1 MIFKLAEAA
10 RKSWCRLDGHNQLPK
25 VILGVEF
32 ADEIEDRTL
41 KPRPNPDS
49 HQDPAIAHNEMVDTM
64 TMRIHVTVA
73 SIATAV
79 AAFAAIV
86 PAYAGGDKVAFPE
99 NHAAGVLFTTVDRPD
114 NKQFREL
121 YTSAEALDAAKK
133 GEPLPSGTVITLI
146 QYAAKLDAQGNP
158 EKDANGRFIKGNLI
172 GYTVMEKRTGW
183 GTEYPDNIRNGEWE
197 YQAFKADKSPNTAAN
212 LTACFNCHKPLDKQD
227 FVFLYDKLKAAAK

>member
-1 MIFKLAEAA
+1 
-10 RKSWCRLDGHNQLPK
+10 
-25 VILGVEF
+25 
-32 ADEIEDRTL
+32 
-41 KPRPNPDS
+41 
-49 HQDPAIAHNEMVDTM
+49 M
-64 TMRIHVTVA
+64 TIRIHVTAA
-73 SIATAV
+73 SIAAAV
-79 AAFAAIV
+79 AAFAAVV
-86 PAYAGGDKVAFPE
+86 PARAGGDKVAFPE

-114 NKQFREL
+114 NKQFREF

-133 GEPLPSGTVITLI
+133 GEPLPSGTVLTMI

-183 GTEYPDNIRNGEWE
+183 GAEYPDNVRNGEWE